1 MKGLSILIGL
11 CVAPGQTTIIA
22 AAFAQFGGPQQAQ
35 MCASFRHN
43 LDGSWAPLA
52 PMSLR
57 SPAGAMV
64 RVSPGMSF
72 KEGASFMGWDI
83 GHDLNQ
89 QCPHR

>member
-1 MKGLSILIGL
+1 MNGLSIRIVL
-11 CVAPGQTTIIA
+11 CAALAQATTVAPAIA
-22 AAFAQFGGPQQAQ
+22 QIGGSQQAQ
-35 MCASFRHN
+35 LCGSFRHN

-57 SPAGAMV
+57 SPTGAMV

-72 KEGASFMGWDI
+72 REGTGFMGWDI

-89 QCPHR
+89 QCQHR